1 MEDKNYTV
9 PLSALK
15 AERAKGKQKLKLM
28 EEKMEELVNINQEK
42 SNITESCLPPLL
54 RGGGIAEGDDGGVDN
69 TPQTPPDYLAE
80 FADLVKN
87 PTYAD
92 SAEHIDEIREYAA
105 EHGVS
110 LKTAY
115 NSLFA
120 EEKYEKI
127 RQKAEMESIQKLKAK
142 QARKV
147 EAVDGG
153 SGIGKKVAKLNATQ
167 LAVAEMCGMTPE
179 EYARYM

>member
-28 EEKMEELVNINQEK
+28 EEKMEELLNNTNIDE
-42 SNITESCLPPLL
+42 NIKET
-54 RGGGIAEGDDGGVDN
+54 AEQL
-69 TPQTPPDYLAE
+69 TPDYLAE

-87 PTYAD
+87 PTYSD
-92 SAEHIDEIREYAA
+92 SAERLDEIREYA
-105 EHGVS
+105 ENNGVS

-115 NSLFA
+115 NALFA

-127 RQKAEMESIQKLKAK
+127 RQKAEVEAMQKLQAK

-153 SGIGKKVAKLNATQ
+153 SGG
-167 LAVAEMCGMTPE
+167 GHR
-179 EYARYM
+179 ARGIPRGTSRCRGGLVRPRPMLR